1 METAVETEGIQF
13 HRIPPLSP
21 NFGGLWEAGIKSVKG
36 HLIRVIGEQLLTYE
50 EFYTVLTQIEAILNS
65 RPLGPISSDPN
76 DVSALTPGHFLTLAP
91 LNSLP
96 DEDLTDIKMGRLG
109 RWQIVQKIQQSFWLK
124 WHREYLHTLLQR
136 SKWTDPCVPIRTG
149 DLVLLKDYLSPPLK
163 WHSARVVEE
172 HGGIDGIT
180 RVVTVKTAK
189 GALKRLVT
197 KVCPLPSIEH

>member
-1 METAVETEGIQF
+1 M
-13 HRIPPLSP
+13 
-21 NFGGLWEAGIKSVKG
+21 GLKG
-36 HLIRVIGEQLLTYE
+36 PLIRVVGEQLLTYE

-65 RPLGPISSDPN
+65 RPSGPMSSDPN
-76 DVSALTPGHFLTLAP
+76 DVSALTPGHFLTLGP

-109 RWQIVQKIQQSFWLK
+109 RWQIVQKIQQSFWLR

-136 SKWTDPCVPIRTG
+136 SKWTDPSVPIRTG

-163 WHSARVVEE
+163 WHLARVVEE

-189 GALKRLVT
+189 GTLKVLLR
-197 KVCPLPSIEH
+197 S

>member
-1 METAVETEGIQF
+1 MATVNEYANRNVTEVDNNITEILNENNEIEKDLTDIVEIFNKHHAT
-13 HRIPPLSP
+13 
-21 NFGGLWEAGIKSVKG
+21 V
-36 HLIRVIGEQLLTYE
+36 
-50 EFYTVLTQIEAILNS
+50 VLTQIEAILNS
-65 RPLGPISSDPN
+65 RPLGPISSDRN

-136 SKWTDPCVPIRTG
+136 SKWTDPSVPIRTG
-149 DLVLLKDYLSPPLK
+149 DLVLLKDYLSPQLK
-163 WHSARVVEE
+163 WHLARVVEE

-189 GALKRLVT
+189 GTLSPVT